1 MGHEQNGDS
10 GYKLAAHPHEIP
22 AWTKRQSWRPTE
34 ATAKLLFRLQA
45 AAGLGDA
52 APGKDKHGSK
62 LQALVRT
69 LVTSA
74 IAGNMRA
81 QALLVGALA
90 RVAEVDEQ
98 GPNLMTPDDHAAPRR
113 LCRR

>member
-1 MGHEQNGDS
+1 M
-10 GYKLAAHPHEIP
+10 
-22 AWTKRQSWRPTE
+22 
-34 ATAKLLFRLQA
+34 
-45 AAGLGDA
+45 
-52 APGKDKHGSK
+52 PGKDKHGSK

-98 GPNLMTPDDHAAPRR
+98 GPNLMTPDDHELLDAFVGDELDRR
-113 LCRR
+113 RDDPASIPSVQDQEEK